1 MILRW
6 QRDIDAQPEPVML
19 NRYPLW
25 KNLFILFVVVLGLL
39 YSAPNLYP
47 DDEAILINNENFEI
61 SEADIALVETVLEAA
76 QIEFFGVVSDENSM
90 QFRFGDVDDQFRAK
104 TIIEEALT
112 DDYIVALNLA
122 PTTPGWMQAIGA
134 DKMNLGLD
142 LQGGVHFLMEVDME
156 AALERRMQD
165 NLSNVRSILREQR
178 IRTRGINLVDN
189 TYLEVRFSSSQER
202 FAARSELINN
212 FPEVQ
217 FQNREVNDL
226 FLLDMRLSPDVIL
239 QTQRDTLQANR
250 TTLLN
255 RVDALGVSE
264 PTVQQQGSDRIVVEL
279 PGVQDPAQAIRIL
292 QRIATLEF
300 HLEAELGASR
310 TSFEAYQ
317 TPDGLPV
324 NVDND
329 VILQGDRISS
339 VRSTLDQNGLPQV
352 QINLDAQGGNQIN
365 RVTRENVGRNMDILL
380 IETKSRTIASLDE
393 QGNEVEEIEFFEE
406 KRLISHATIRT
417 ALPRTFVITGLTARE
432 ANDLSLL
439 ISSGSLAAPMT
450 IVEQSVIG
458 PSMGRENLE
467 SGFRGVQIASALVVL
482 FMLMYYRLFGLA
494 ANAALIMNILL
505 IFSVMS
511 LIGATLTLP
520 GIVGIV
526 LTVGMA
532 VDANVLIFTRIR
544 EELANG
550 IAPQQAIDSGYNRAF
565 TTIFDANLTTF
576 LVAVVLFTIG
586 TGPVKGFAVTLMIG
600 IVTSMFTAIV
610 GTRAI
615 INLIYGGRSVKIL
628 SIGRYSRS
636 LSSST

>member
-1 MILRW
+1 
-6 QRDIDAQPEPVML
+6 ML
-19 NRYPLW
+19 NKYPAW
-25 KNLFILFVVVLGLL
+25 KNILILLVVVWGLV
-39 YSAPNLYP
+39 YSIPNLYP
-47 DDEAILINNENFEI
+47 DDEAIQISNESLSVNE
-61 SEADIALVETVLEAA
+61 SDLAAVTTALEAA
-76 QIEFFGVVSDENSM
+76 EIEFFGEELTESGLLL
-90 QFRFGDVDDQFRAK
+90 RFNDVDDQLRAK
-104 TIIEEALT
+104 TAIEDALT
-112 DDYIVALNLA
+112 DDFIVALNLA
-122 PTTPGWMQAIGA
+122 PTTPGWMQSIGA
-134 DKMNLGLD
+134 GKMNLGLD
-142 LQGGVHFLMEVDME
+142 LQGGVHFLMEVDMD
-156 AALERRMQD
+156 AALERRMED
-165 NLSNVRSILREQR
+165 NLSNVRSILREER
-178 IRTRGINLVDN
+178 IRTRGINLVSN
-189 TYLEVRFSSSQER
+189 THLEVNFASTDDRS
-202 FAARSELINN
+202 AARSILTDN
-212 FPEVQ
+212 FPDLQ
-217 FQNREVNDL
+217 FQNSSRNGNEV
-226 FLLDMRLSPDVIL
+226 LDMRLTPEMVL
-239 QTQRDTLQANR
+239 QIQRETLQANR

-264 PTVQQQGSDRIVVEL
+264 PTVQQQGADRIVVEL

-300 HLEAELGASR
+300 HLEAEVGAPRSSYE
-310 TSFEAYQ
+310 TYEFE
-317 TPDGLPV
+317 GMLI

-352 QINLDAQGGNQIN
+352 QINLDAQGGSQIN
-365 RVTRENVGRNMDILL
+365 RVTRDNVGRNMDILL
-380 IETKSRTIASLDE
+380 IETRSRTNTYLDE
-393 QGNEVEEIEFFEE
+393 NGQEVEETEFYED

-467 SGFRGVQIASALVVL
+467 AGIMGVQIAAALVVL
-482 FMLMYYRLFGLA
+482 FMLAYYRVFGLA

-505 IFSVMS
+505 IFAILSS
-511 LIGATLTLP
+511 ILPATLTLP

-544 EELANG
+544 EELSKG
-550 IAPQQAIDSGYNRAF
+550 APPQRAIDSGYDQAF
-565 TTIFDANLTTF
+565 STILDANITTF

-600 IVTSMFTAIV
+600 IITSMFTAIV
-610 GTRAI
+610 GTRALV
-615 INLIYGGRSVKIL
+615 NLIYGGRKVQKL
-628 SIGRYSRS
+628 SIGSYVEPQKA
-636 LSSST
+636 LAE

>member
-1 MILRW
+1 
-6 QRDIDAQPEPVML
+6 ML

-25 KNLFILFVVVLGLL
+25 KNLLILFIVVLGLL

-47 DDEAILINNENFEI
+47 DDEAILINNENLEI
-61 SEADIALVETVLEAA
+61 SEADVSVVETALEAA
-76 QIEFFGVVSDENSM
+76 QIDFFGVVSDENSM
-90 QFRFGDVDDQFRAK
+90 QFRFEDVEDQFRAK
-104 TIIEEALT
+104 TVIEQALT

-156 AALERRMQD
+156 AALERRMED

-189 TYLEVRFSSSQER
+189 THLEVRFSSTQER
-202 FAARSELINN
+202 SAARSELIDN
-212 FPEVQ
+212 FPEIQ
-217 FQNREVNDL
+217 FQNREANDL
-226 FLLDMRLSPDVIL
+226 FLLDMRLTPDVIL
-239 QTQRDTLQANR
+239 QIQRDTLQANR

-264 PTVQQQGSDRIVVEL
+264 PTVQQQGVDRIVVEL

-317 TPDGLPV
+317 TPDGLSV

-393 QGNEVEEIEFFEE
+393 RGNEVEEVEFYEE

-467 SGFRGVQIASALVVL
+467 AGFRGVQIASALVVL
-482 FMLMYYRLFGLA
+482 FMLLYYRLFGLA

-550 IAPQQAIDSGYNRAF
+550 IPPQQAIDAGYNRAF

-615 INLIYGGRSVKIL
+615 VNLIYGGRSVKML
-628 SIGRYSRS
+628 SIGRFSAP
-636 LSSST
+636 LSSSS

>member
-1 MILRW
+1 
-6 QRDIDAQPEPVML
+6 ML

-25 KNLFILFVVVLGLL
+25 KNLLILFVVVLGLL

-47 DDEAILINNENFEI
+47 DDEAILINNENLEM
-61 SEADIALVETVLEAA
+61 SEADVAQVETALEAA
-76 QIEFFGVVSDENSM
+76 QIDFFGVEFDANSI
-90 QFRFGDVDDQFRAK
+90 QVRLNGVEDQFRAK
-104 TIIEEALT
+104 TAIEESLT

-134 DKMNLGLD
+134 GKMNLGLD
-142 LQGGVHFLMEVDME
+142 LQGGVHFLMEVDMD
-156 AALERRMQD
+156 AAIERRMAD

-189 TYLEVRFSSSQER
+189 THLEVRFANTQDRSS
-202 FAARSELINN
+202 ARSELLDN
-212 FPEVQ
+212 FPDLQ
-217 FQNREVNDL
+217 FQNREANDL
-226 FLLDMRLSPDVIL
+226 YILDMRLTQDIVL
-239 QTQRDTLQANR
+239 QIQRDTLQANR

-255 RVDALGVSE
+255 RVDALGVAE

-300 HLEAELGASR
+300 HLEAELGAPRS
-310 TSFEAYQ
+310 SYENYQ
-317 TPDGLPV
+317 TPDGLLV
-324 NVDND
+324 DVDND

-339 VRSTLDQNGLPQV
+339 VRSTLDQNGMPQV

-380 IETKSRTIASLDE
+380 IETKSRTINSLDE
-393 QGNEVEEIEFFEE
+393 GGNEVEEVEFYEE

-467 SGFRGVQIASALVVL
+467 AGFRGVQIASALVVL
-482 FMLMYYRLFGLA
+482 FMFAYYRLFGLA

-544 EELANG
+544 EELASG
-550 IAPQQAIDSGYNRAF
+550 ISPQQAIDAGYNRAF
-565 TTIFDANLTTF
+565 TTILDANLTTF

-600 IVTSMFTAIV
+600 IATSMFTAIV

-615 INLIYGGRSVKIL
+615 INLIYGGRTVQAL
-628 SIGRYSRS
+628 SIGNYVKAAPA
-636 LSSST
+636 SS

>member
-1 MILRW
+1 
-6 QRDIDAQPEPVML
+6 ML

-25 KNLFILFVVVLGLL
+25 KNLLILFVVVLGLL

-47 DDEAILINNENFEI
+47 DDEAILINNENLEM
-61 SEADIALVETVLEAA
+61 SEADVAQVETALEAA
-76 QIEFFGVVSDENSM
+76 QIDFFGVEFDANSIQVRLNGVEN
-90 QFRFGDVDDQFRAK
+90 QFRAK
-104 TIIEEALT
+104 TAIEESLT

-134 DKMNLGLD
+134 GKMNLGLD
-142 LQGGVHFLMEVDME
+142 LQGGVHFLMEVDMD
-156 AALERRMQD
+156 AAIERRMAD

-189 TYLEVRFSSSQER
+189 MHLEVRFANAQDRSS
-202 FAARSELINN
+202 ARSELLDN
-212 FPEVQ
+212 FPDLQ
-217 FQNREVNDL
+217 FQNREANDL
-226 FLLDMRLSPDVIL
+226 YILDMRLTQDIVL
-239 QTQRDTLQANR
+239 QIQRDTLQANR

-255 RVDALGVSE
+255 RVDALGVAE
-264 PTVQQQGSDRIVVEL
+264 PTVQQQGSNRIVVEL

-300 HLEAELGASR
+300 HLEAELGAPRS
-310 TSFEAYQ
+310 SYENYQ
-317 TPDGLPV
+317 TPDGLLV
-324 NVDND
+324 DVDND

-339 VRSTLDQNGLPQV
+339 VRSTLDQNGMPQV

-380 IETKSRTIASLDE
+380 IETKSRTINSLDE
-393 QGNEVEEIEFFEE
+393 DGNEVEEVEFYEE

-467 SGFRGVQIASALVVL
+467 AGFRGVQIASALVVL
-482 FMLMYYRLFGLA
+482 FMFAYYRLFGLA

-544 EELANG
+544 EELGNG
-550 IAPQQAIDSGYNRAF
+550 ISPQQAIDAGYNRAF
-565 TTIFDANLTTF
+565 TTILDANLTTF

-600 IVTSMFTAIV
+600 IATSMFTAIV

-615 INLIYGGRSVKIL
+615 VNLIYGGRTVRAL
-628 SIGRYSRS
+628 SIGNYAKAAPA
-636 LSSST
+636 SS

>member
-1 MILRW
+1 
-6 QRDIDAQPEPVML
+6 ML

-25 KNLFILFVVVLGLL
+25 KNLLILGVVVLGLL

-47 DDEAILINNENFEI
+47 DDPAVLISNENFPV
-61 SEADIALVETVLEAA
+61 SEGDLAAVTTALEAG
-76 QIEFFGVVSDENSM
+76 QIDYFDEEITDLGL
-90 QFRFGDVDDQFRAK
+90 QYRFSNVDDQFRAK
-104 TIIEEALT
+104 TMIEEALT

-122 PTTPGWMQAIGA
+122 PTTPGWMQAIGGG
-134 DKMNLGLD
+134 KMNLGLD
-142 LQGGVHFLMEVDME
+142 LQGGVYFLMEVDME
-156 AALERRMQD
+156 AALERRMED
-165 NLSNVRSILREQR
+165 NLSNVRSIMRELR
-178 IRTRGINLVDN
+178 IRTRGITLVDN
-189 TYLEVRFSSSQER
+189 THLEVRFGNSADRSE
-202 FAARSELINN
+202 ARSELLDN
-212 FPEVQ
+212 FPELQ
-217 FQNREVNDL
+217 FQNRELNDL
-226 FLLDMRLSPDVIL
+226 YILDMRLTPDIAL
-239 QTQRDTLQANR
+239 QIQRDTLQANR

-255 RVDALGVSE
+255 RVDALGVAE
-264 PTVQQQGSDRIVVEL
+264 PTVQQQGADRIAVEL

-300 HLEAELGASR
+300 HLEAELGAPRS
-310 TSFEAYQ
+310 SFESYQ
-317 TPDGLPV
+317 TPDGILV
-324 NVDND
+324 DVDND
-329 VILQGDRISS
+329 VILQGDRISA

-365 RVTRENVGRNMDILL
+365 RVTRDNVGRNMDILL
-380 IETKSRTIASLDE
+380 IETKSRTVLSLDE
-393 QGNEVEEIEFFEE
+393 DGQEVEDIEFYEE

-467 SGFRGVQIASALVVL
+467 AGFLGVQIASVLVVL
-482 FMLMYYRLFGLA
+482 FMLAYYRVFGLA
-494 ANAALIMNILL
+494 ANVALIMNIVLL
-505 IFSVMS
+505 ISVMS

-544 EELANG
+544 EELSNG
-550 IAPQQAIDSGYNRAF
+550 GSPQHAIDAGYNRAF
-565 TTIFDANLTTF
+565 TTILDANLTTF
-576 LVAVVLFTIG
+576 LVAVVLYTIG

-600 IVTSMFTAIV
+600 IITSMFTAIV
-610 GTRAI
+610 GTRALV
-615 INLIYGGRSVKIL
+615 NLMYGGRTVKDL
-628 SIGRYSRS
+628 SIGSYLKSKP
-636 LSSST
+636 STS

>member
-1 MILRW
+1 
-6 QRDIDAQPEPVML
+6 ML

-25 KNLFILFVVVLGLL
+25 KNLLILFIVVLGLL

-47 DDEAILINNENFEI
+47 DDEAILINNENLEI
-61 SEADIALVETVLEAA
+61 SEADVAVVETALEAA
-76 QIEFFGVVSDENSM
+76 QIDFFGVVSDENSM
-90 QFRFGDVDDQFRAK
+90 QFRFEDVEDQFRAK
-104 TIIEEALT
+104 TVIEQALT

-156 AALERRMQD
+156 AALERRMED

-189 TYLEVRFSSSQER
+189 THLEVRFSSTQER
-202 FAARSELINN
+202 SAARSELIDN
-212 FPEVQ
+212 FPEIQ
-217 FQNREVNDL
+217 FQNREANDL
-226 FLLDMRLSPDVIL
+226 FLLDMRLTPDVIL
-239 QTQRDTLQANR
+239 QIQRDTLQANR

-264 PTVQQQGSDRIVVEL
+264 PTVQQQGADRIVVEL

-317 TPDGLPV
+317 TPDGLSV

-393 QGNEVEEIEFFEE
+393 QGNEVEEVEFYEE

-467 SGFRGVQIASALVVL
+467 AGFRGVQIASALVVL
-482 FMLMYYRLFGLA
+482 FMLLYYRLFGLA

-550 IAPQQAIDSGYNRAF
+550 IPPQQAIDAGYNRAF

-615 INLIYGGRSVKIL
+615 VNLIYGGRSVKML
-628 SIGRYSRS
+628 SIGRYSAP
-636 LSSST
+636 LPSSS

>member
-1 MILRW
+1 
-6 QRDIDAQPEPVML
+6 ML

-25 KNLFILFVVVLGLL
+25 KNLLILFVVVLGLL

-47 DDEAILINNENFEI
+47 DDEAILINNENLEM
-61 SEADIALVETVLEAA
+61 SEADVAQVETALEAA
-76 QIEFFGVVSDENSM
+76 QIEFFGVEFDANSI
-90 QFRFGDVDDQFRAK
+90 QVRFNGVEDQFRAK
-104 TIIEEALT
+104 TAIEESLT

-134 DKMNLGLD
+134 GKMNLGLD
-142 LQGGVHFLMEVDME
+142 LQGGVHFLMEVDMD
-156 AALERRMQD
+156 AAIERRMAD

-189 TYLEVRFSSSQER
+189 THLEVRFANAQDRSS
-202 FAARSELINN
+202 ARSELLDN
-212 FPEVQ
+212 FPDLQ
-217 FQNREVNDL
+217 FQNREASDL
-226 FLLDMRLSPDVIL
+226 FILDMRLTQDIVL
-239 QTQRDTLQANR
+239 QIQRDTLQANR

-255 RVDALGVSE
+255 RVDALGVAE

-300 HLEAELGASR
+300 HLEAELGAPRS
-310 TSFEAYQ
+310 SYENYQ
-317 TPDGLPV
+317 TPDGLLV
-324 NVDND
+324 DVDND

-339 VRSTLDQNGLPQV
+339 VRSTLDQNGMPQV

-380 IETKSRTIASLDE
+380 IETKSRTINSLDE
-393 QGNEVEEIEFFEE
+393 DGNEVEEVEFYEE

-467 SGFRGVQIASALVVL
+467 AGFRGVQIASALVVL
-482 FMLMYYRLFGLA
+482 FMFAYYRLFGLA

-550 IAPQQAIDSGYNRAF
+550 ISPQQAIDAGYNRAF
-565 TTIFDANLTTF
+565 TTILDANLTTF

-615 INLIYGGRSVKIL
+615 VNMIYGGRTVQAL
-628 SIGRYSRS
+628 SIGNYAKAAPA
-636 LSSST
+636 SS

>member
-1 MILRW
+1 
-6 QRDIDAQPEPVML
+6 ML
-19 NRYPLW
+19 NKYPAW
-25 KNLFILFVVVLGLL
+25 KNILILLVVVWGLV
-39 YSAPNLYP
+39 YSIPNLYP
-47 DDEAILINNENFEI
+47 DDEAIQISNESLSVNE
-61 SEADIALVETVLEAA
+61 SDLAAVTTALEAA
-76 QIEFFGVVSDENSM
+76 EIEFFGEELTESGLLL
-90 QFRFGDVDDQFRAK
+90 RFNDVDDQLRAK
-104 TIIEEALT
+104 TAIEDALT
-112 DDYIVALNLA
+112 DDFIVALNLA
-122 PTTPGWMQAIGA
+122 PTTPGWMQSIGA
-134 DKMNLGLD
+134 GKMNLGLD
-142 LQGGVHFLMEVDME
+142 LQGGVHFLMEVDMD
-156 AALERRMQD
+156 AALERRMED
-165 NLSNVRSILREQR
+165 NLSNVRSILREER
-178 IRTRGINLVDN
+178 IRTRGINLVSN
-189 TYLEVRFSSSQER
+189 THLEVNFASADDRS
-202 FAARSELINN
+202 AARSILTDN
-212 FPEVQ
+212 FPDLQ
-217 FQNREVNDL
+217 FQNSSRNGNEV
-226 FLLDMRLSPDVIL
+226 LDMRLTPEMVL
-239 QTQRDTLQANR
+239 QIQRETLQANR

-264 PTVQQQGSDRIVVEL
+264 PTVQQQGADRIVVEL

-300 HLEAELGASR
+300 HLEAEVGAPRSSYE
-310 TSFEAYQ
+310 TYEFE
-317 TPDGLPV
+317 GMLI

-352 QINLDAQGGNQIN
+352 QINLDAQGGSQIN
-365 RVTRENVGRNMDILL
+365 RVTRDNVGRNMDILL
-380 IETKSRTIASLDE
+380 IETRSRTNTYLDE
-393 QGNEVEEIEFFEE
+393 NGQEVEETEFYED

-467 SGFRGVQIASALVVL
+467 AGIMGVQTAAALVVL
-482 FMLMYYRLFGLA
+482 FMLFYYRVFGLA

-505 IFSVMS
+505 IFAILSS
-511 LIGATLTLP
+511 ILPATLTLP

-544 EELANG
+544 EELSKG
-550 IAPQQAIDSGYNRAF
+550 APPQRAIDSGYDQAF
-565 TTIFDANLTTF
+565 STILDANITTF

-600 IVTSMFTAIV
+600 IITSMFTAIV
-610 GTRAI
+610 GTRALV
-615 INLIYGGRSVKIL
+615 NLIYGGRKVQKL
-628 SIGRYSRS
+628 SIGSYVEPQKA
-636 LSSST
+636 LAE

>member
-1 MILRW
+1 
-6 QRDIDAQPEPVML
+6 ML

-25 KNLFILFVVVLGLL
+25 KNLLILFIVVLGLL

-47 DDEAILINNENFEI
+47 DDEAILINNENLEI
-61 SEADIALVETVLEAA
+61 SEADIAVVETALEAA
-76 QIEFFGVVSDENSM
+76 QIDFFGVVSDENSM
-90 QFRFGDVDDQFRAK
+90 QFRFEDVDVQFRAK
-104 TIIEEALT
+104 TVIEQALT
-112 DDYIVALNLA
+112 DDYIVARNLA

-156 AALERRMQD
+156 AALERRMED

-178 IRTRGINLVDN
+178 IRTRGINLIDN
-189 TYLEVRFSSSQER
+189 THLEVRFSSTQER
-202 FAARSELINN
+202 SAARSELIDN
-212 FPEVQ
+212 FPEIQ
-217 FQNREVNDL
+217 FQNREANDL
-226 FLLDMRLSPDVIL
+226 FLLDMRLTPDVIL
-239 QTQRDTLQANR
+239 QIQRDTLQANR

-264 PTVQQQGSDRIVVEL
+264 PTVQQQGADRIVVEL

-300 HLEAELGASR
+300 HLEAELCAPR
-310 TSFEAYQ
+310 TSFEVHQ

-380 IETKSRTIASLDE
+380 IETKSRTIASLDG
-393 QGNEVEEIEFFEE
+393 QGSEVKEVEFYEE

-450 IVEQSVIG
+450 IVEQAVIG

-467 SGFRGVQIASALVVL
+467 AGFRGVQIASALVVL
-482 FMLMYYRLFGLA
+482 FMLLYYRLFGLA

-550 IAPQQAIDSGYNRAF
+550 IPPQQAIDAGYNRAF
-565 TTIFDANLTTF
+565 TTILDANLTTF

-615 INLIYGGRSVKIL
+615 INLIYGGRSVKML
-628 SIGRYSRS
+628 SIGRHAG
-636 LSSST
+636 LLPSSS

>member
-1 MILRW
+1 
-6 QRDIDAQPEPVML
+6 ML

-25 KNLFILFVVVLGLL
+25 KNLLILFVVVLGLL

-47 DDEAILINNENFEI
+47 DDEAILINNENLEM
-61 SEADIALVETVLEAA
+61 SEADVAQVETALEAA
-76 QIEFFGVVSDENSM
+76 QIDFFGVEIDANSM
-90 QFRFGDVDDQFRAK
+90 QVRLNGVEDQFRAK
-104 TIIEEALT
+104 TTIEESLT

-134 DKMNLGLD
+134 GKMNLGLD
-142 LQGGVHFLMEVDME
+142 LQGGVHFLMEVDMD
-156 AALERRMQD
+156 AAIERRMAD

-189 TYLEVRFSSSQER
+189 THLELR
-202 FAARSELINN
+202 FANAQDRSLARSELLDN
-212 FPEVQ
+212 FPDLQ
-217 FQNREVNDL
+217 FQNREANDL
-226 FLLDMRLSPDVIL
+226 YTLDMSLTQDIVL
-239 QTQRDTLQANR
+239 QIQRDTLQANR

-255 RVDALGVSE
+255 RVDALGVAE

-300 HLEAELGASR
+300 HLEAELGAPRS
-310 TSFEAYQ
+310 SYENYQ
-317 TPDGLPV
+317 TPDGLLV
-324 NVDND
+324 DVDND

-339 VRSTLDQNGLPQV
+339 VRSTLDQNGMPQV

-380 IETKSRTIASLDE
+380 IETKSRTINSLDE
-393 QGNEVEEIEFFEE
+393 GGNEVEEIEFYEE

-467 SGFRGVQIASALVVL
+467 AGFRGVQIASALVVL
-482 FMLMYYRLFGLA
+482 FMFAYYRLFGLA

-544 EELANG
+544 EELGNG
-550 IAPQQAIDSGYNRAF
+550 ISPQQAIDAGYNRAF
-565 TTIFDANLTTF
+565 TTILDANLTTF

-600 IVTSMFTAIV
+600 IATSMFTAIV

-615 INLIYGGRSVKIL
+615 VNLIYGGRTVQAL
-628 SIGRYSRS
+628 SIGKYAKAAPANS
-636 LSSST
+636 

>member
-1 MILRW
+1 
-6 QRDIDAQPEPVML
+6 ML

-25 KNLFILFVVVLGLL
+25 KNLLILFIVVLGLL

-47 DDEAILINNENFEI
+47 DDEAILINNENLEI
-61 SEADIALVETVLEAA
+61 SEADVAVVETALEAA
-76 QIEFFGVVSDENSM
+76 QIDFFGVVSDENSM
-90 QFRFGDVDDQFRAK
+90 QFRFEDVDDQFRAK
-104 TIIEEALT
+104 TVIEQALT

-156 AALERRMQD
+156 AALERRMED

-178 IRTRGINLVDN
+178 IRTRGINLIDN
-189 TYLEVRFSSSQER
+189 THLEVRFSSTQER
-202 FAARSELINN
+202 SAARSELIDN
-212 FPEVQ
+212 FPEIQ
-217 FQNREVNDL
+217 FQNREANDL
-226 FLLDMRLSPDVIL
+226 FLLDMRLTPEVIL
-239 QTQRDTLQANR
+239 QIQRDTLQANR

-264 PTVQQQGSDRIVVEL
+264 PTVQQQGADRIVVEL

-300 HLEAELGASR
+300 HLEAELGAPR
-310 TSFEAYQ
+310 TSFEAHQ
-317 TPDGLPV
+317 TPDGLSV

-339 VRSTLDQNGLPQV
+339 VRSTLDQSGLPQV

-380 IETKSRTIASLDE
+380 IETKSRTIASLDG
-393 QGNEVEEIEFFEE
+393 QGNEVKEVEFYEE

-467 SGFRGVQIASALVVL
+467 AGFRGVQIASVLVVL
-482 FMLMYYRLFGLA
+482 FMLLYYRLFGLA

-550 IAPQQAIDSGYNRAF
+550 IPPQQAIDAGYNRAF

-615 INLIYGGRSVKIL
+615 INLIYGGRSVKML
-628 SIGRYSRS
+628 SIGRYAGF
-636 LSSST
+636 LPSSS

>member
-1 MILRW
+1 
-6 QRDIDAQPEPVML
+6 ML

-25 KNLFILFVVVLGLL
+25 KNLLILFVVVLGLL

-47 DDEAILINNENFEI
+47 DDEAILINNENLEM
-61 SEADIALVETVLEAA
+61 SEADVAQVETALEAA
-76 QIEFFGVVSDENSM
+76 QIDFFGVEIDANSM
-90 QFRFGDVDDQFRAK
+90 QIRLNGVEDQFRAK
-104 TIIEEALT
+104 TTIEESLT

-134 DKMNLGLD
+134 GKMNLGLD
-142 LQGGVHFLMEVDME
+142 LQGGVHFLMEVDMD
-156 AALERRMQD
+156 AAIERRMAD

-189 TYLEVRFSSSQER
+189 THLELR
-202 FAARSELINN
+202 FANAQDRSLARSELLDN
-212 FPEVQ
+212 FPDLQ
-217 FQNREVNDL
+217 FQNREANDL
-226 FLLDMRLSPDVIL
+226 YTLDMSLTQDIVL
-239 QTQRDTLQANR
+239 QIQRDTLQANR

-255 RVDALGVSE
+255 RVDALGVAE

-300 HLEAELGASR
+300 HLEAELGAPRS
-310 TSFEAYQ
+310 SYENYQ
-317 TPDGLPV
+317 TPDGLLV
-324 NVDND
+324 DVDND

-339 VRSTLDQNGLPQV
+339 VRSTLDQNGMPQV

-380 IETKSRTIASLDE
+380 IETKSRTINSLDE
-393 QGNEVEEIEFFEE
+393 GGNEVEEIEFYEE

-467 SGFRGVQIASALVVL
+467 AGFRGVQIASALVVL
-482 FMLMYYRLFGLA
+482 FMFAYYRLFGLA

-544 EELANG
+544 EELGNG
-550 IAPQQAIDSGYNRAF
+550 ISPQQAIDAGYNRAF
-565 TTIFDANLTTF
+565 TTILDANLTTF

-600 IVTSMFTAIV
+600 IATSMFTAIV

-615 INLIYGGRSVKIL
+615 VNLIYGGRTVQAL
-628 SIGRYSRS
+628 SIGKYAKAAPA
-636 LSSST
+636 SS